1 MERYG
6 LVHFEPRSGRQIA
19 PRVDYSGVELEMM
32 FH

>member
-1 MERYG
+1 
-6 LVHFEPRSGRQIA
+6 VHFEPRSGRQIA